1 MFSFKSAT
9 AVSPNRV
16 LNHSTSGMAHIGVL
30 SLAAIAGSLSYHSIP
45 AKLALGASG
54 LDASTSAVAEPAAA
68 TPAAQKWLIRA
79 DEVHTAAGAPLRG
92 GVISVVNGKIAAVVG
107 APGGDDS
114 KSDSDD
120 ENTIEVFAVT
130 PGMIDLG
137 ARLVTH
143 PDAVEQSTEA
153 AVWMRVSDSLDFF
166 HTGWDREL
174 RSGVTAV
181 LASPPDNDVMGG
193 LSCVVKTGGAP
204 ELEAR
209 LVKQDAALRGS
220 MGTQPSMGN
229 TPASGTPQNFYV
241 RRPATRMGVEWI
253 FRKSFYDAIAAQSDP
268 ERDFEGADVLQAVMR
283 GEIPMSVQ
291 AWLTQDIRTA
301 IFLKEEFKIPH
312 MWVDAAAEAW
322 KEPDLLVR
330 SKIGVVF
337 PPFSFNGRVGREGG
351 FLTFGAAKEMHELG
365 VNFAFSGHGT
375 RDVAGRL
382 AQQPALAMR
391 GGLNFQAALRAATIN
406 PARMAGV
413 DDRLGSIEVGK
424 DADLVLWSGRPFL
437 PTSRVVGVIL
447 NGELVLDPRK
457 DS

>member
-1 MFSFKSAT
+1 MIFRFKSAS
-9 AVSPNRV
+9 AVSFNRV
-16 LNHSTSGMAHIGVL
+16 SFHSASGMAHIGVL
-30 SLAAIAGSLSYHSIP
+30 SLAAVAGSMGFHSLN
-45 AKLALGASG
+45 ADLHLGAMD
-54 LDASTSAVAEPAAA
+54 LAVANSVDAEPA
-68 TPAAQKWLIRA
+68 PASKDQKWLIRA
-79 DEVHTAAGAPLRG
+79 EEVHTAAGAPLRG
-92 GVISVVNGKIAAVVG
+92 GIVSIANGKIAGVVG
-107 APGGDDS
+107 ASGDGDS
-114 KSDSDD
+114 ED
-120 ENTIEVFAVT
+120 ENTLEVFAVT

-137 ARLVTH
+137 ARLVRHT
-143 PDAVEQSTEA
+143 DAVEQSTEA

-166 HTGWDREL
+166 DTTWDREL

-209 LVKQDAALRGS
+209 LVKEDAALRGS

-229 TPASGTPQNFYV
+229 TPANGTPQNFYV
-241 RRPATRMGVEWI
+241 RRPATRMGVEWV
-253 FRKSFYDAIAAQSDP
+253 FRKSFYDAIAAQSNP
-268 ERDFEGADVLQAVMR
+268 EREFEGAEVLQAVMR
-283 GEIPMSVQ
+283 GDIPMSIQ

-301 IFLKEEFKIPH
+301 IFIKEEFKIPN

-322 KEPDLLVR
+322 KEPELLVR

-351 FLTFGAAKEMHELG
+351 FLTFNAPKEMHELG
-365 VNFAFSGHGT
+365 VNFAFSGHGS

-382 AQQPALAMR
+382 AQQPGLAMR
-391 GGLNFQAALRAATIN
+391 GGLNFQAALRAVTIN